1 MALKVLRE
9 DSTGEMELSGTRSEL
24 LALARE
30 FRRGRGEVRIPKVSD
45 PAPYGRSLSRIDF
58 RQASGKV
65 GISSSGDGEVMEVQG
80 GLDSLALLADN
91 IEGFALEA
99 DQGDHL
105 HVDHFPEHDYLA
117 EGSDP
122 LVVCIDGDAPKSS

>member
-1 MALKVLRE
+1 M
-9 DSTGEMELSGTRSEL
+9 
-24 LALARE
+24 
-30 FRRGRGEVRIPKVSD
+30 
-45 PAPYGRSLSRIDF
+45 SRIDF